1 MSRVHPVYLSV
12 RTEEGREGGR
22 ESGCFTGDVG
32 GRKEE
37 WWWVQVVAV
46 VEGCKRRNKSSQ
58 SNLWQWLLQCH

>member
-1 MSRVHPVYLSV
+1 MRMQYICL
-12 RTEEGREGGR
+12 RGQREAGREGGR
-22 ESGCFTGDVG
+22 EGGCLTGDVG

-37 WWWVQVVAV
+37 RWWVRVAAV

>member
-1 MSRVHPVYLSV
+1 MRMQYICL
-12 RTEEGREGGR
+12 RGQREAGKEGGREGGC
-22 ESGCFTGDVG
+22 STGDVG

-37 WWWVQVVAV
+37 RWWVRVAAV